1 MNMINELLTEH
12 KLITAQRRRRE
23 VRKYLDFYSGTSTAH
38 YIKKYFDGEAFNEI
52 PPYESNFTRKFINKM
67 STIYTLGANR
77 RLGDDSINEKY
88 EKLIAHKNVRLKHS
102 ERMTRLLGT
111 VANRVFWHEEKQ
123 HFDYRPIYYFET
135 YFEEDPFIPVALI
148 YPLMNKVHDLSDKS
162 RIQYVYWDK
171 ETYAIVDEEGH
182 ILKEQENPYKI
193 LPFVF
198 THREDQLDEF
208 LVEGASDII
217 NCNEQVNISLT
228 EMQLGMRFNLFGQP
242 WVNGVDSDQNLMRAG
257 SNVIL
262 DMGEDG
268 AFNIASP
275 QGNIEEAIKNIKFQI
290 ELVATNNHLWIQ
302 WSEEGGEVPSGISLM
317 IKDMERKED
326 YYDDIALWRQYETD
340 FYKVEKVI
348 AEYNGISLPPSEEF
362 RIDFEEV
369 QYPKTVQDQISK
381 DTFDLEHNLTTEA
394 KIMVRDNKDL
404 TVEEA
409 QKIIDENKS
418 FNMPQMQEEEEMNLT
433 EDEMVELHSKGSV
446 SKNGKMVTY

>member
-1 MNMINELLTEH
+1 MSIIQDLLTEH
-12 KLITAQRRRRE
+12 KLLSAQRRRKE
-23 VRKYLDFYSGTSTAH
+23 IRKHLDYYSGTSTTQ
-38 YIKKYFDGEAFNEI
+38 YISNYFDGEAFNEI
-52 PPYESNFTRKFINKM
+52 PPYEANFTRKFINKI
-67 STIYTLGANR
+67 SRIYTLGANR
-77 RLGDDSINEKY
+77 SLGSKSLNDSY
-88 EKLIAHKNVRLKHS
+88 EKMTELKNVRMKHS

-111 VANRVFWHEEKQ
+111 IANRVFWNEEKQ
-123 HFDYRPIYYFET
+123 MFDYRPIYYFEC
-135 YFEEDPFIPVALI
+135 YFDEDPFKPTAIV
-148 YPLMNKVHDLSDKS
+148 YPLMNKVYDLSDRTKL
-162 RIQYVYWDK
+162 QYAYWDK
-171 ETYAIVDEEGH
+171 DTYAITDNDGG
-182 ILKEQENPYKI
+182 IIKEQVNPYKV

-242 WVNGVDSDQNLMRAG
+242 WVRGVDSDQNLMRAG

-268 AFNIASP
+268 SFNIASP

-317 IKDMERKED
+317 VKDMERKED
-326 YYDDIALWRQYETD
+326 YYDDIALWRMYEKD
-340 FYKVEKVI
+340 FYEIERVI
-348 AEYNGISLPPSEEF
+348 AEYNGISLPSSDKF
-362 RIDFEEV
+362 RVDFEETE
-369 QYPKTVQDQISK
+369 YPKTVQDQISK

-404 TVEEA
+404 TIEEA
-409 QKIIDENKS
+409 QKTIDGNKETNKSEEPEIGLPLEPEEIDE
-418 FNMPQMQEEEEMNLT
+418 
-433 EDEMVELHSKGSV
+433 
-446 SKNGKMVTY
+446 